1 MANFIFQVVR
11 LSETGTRTTFSW
23 NQRQISPHS
32 KRTLFWAKSIH
43 MTKSASKLTAW
54 HARTKTEYFYHKI
67 SLVISLSPHSQPFS
81 PFCPFPSSPLPPSTL
96 SHPRL
101 LTNVPMIWAELG
113 WYETLS
119 SIHFTMHFST
129 GLPHIISSTT
139 TIRLTRIYF
148 QCRHQH
154 LFLCGCGY
162 CLSARVSSRVA

>member
-1 MANFIFQVVR
+1 
-11 LSETGTRTTFSW
+11 
-23 NQRQISPHS
+23 
-32 KRTLFWAKSIH
+32 

-54 HARTKTEYFYHKI
+54 HARTKTDYFYYKN
-67 SLVISLSPHSQPFS
+67 SPVINLSPHSQPFS

-129 GLPHIISSTT
+129 GLPHIISSTA

-154 LFLCGCGY
+154 LLLCGCGY
-162 CLSARVSSRVA
+162 CLSAGVSGGRTGYDCWW